1 MIPRYIKKDLLSTQ
15 NISYKKKV
23 LYFAI
28 KSLIMT
34 KINYILSNNNQ
45 QRRKLNDK
53 SFNRQPI

>member
-1 MIPRYIKKDLLSTQ
+1 MMPRYIKKDLLSTQ

-53 SFNRQPI
+53 SFNR

>member
-1 MIPRYIKKDLLSTQ
+1 MMPRYIKKDLLSTQ
-15 NISYKKKV
+15 NIPYKKKV

-53 SFNRQPI
+53 SFNR